1 MRLKEMP
8 RKGPVEGS
16 RTGWFAAAVIA
27 FFAIAA
33 AAISPAR
40 AQASESFDDNTAP
53 ASWPAFCDAIDC
65 PPPPPAYTPP
75 GWIPENVMAATSVV
89 SAPLPQAVMTGLF
102 MLGGNWV
109 MTRLWK
115 KRKI

>member
-1 MRLKEMP
+1 MP
-8 RKGPVEGS
+8 RTGPVEGS
-16 RTGWFAAAVIA
+16 KPRWFAAVAIA
-27 FFAIAA
+27 FLAISA

-40 AQASESFDDNTAP
+40 AQPSESFDDNTAA
-53 ASWPAFCDAIDC
+53 ASWPAFCDSIDC

-75 GWIPENVMAATSVV
+75 GWIPENVMTATSGV

-102 MLGGNWV
+102 MLGGNWF

-115 KRKI
+115 NRKN

>member
-1 MRLKEMP
+1 MV
-8 RKGPVEGS
+8 RKGDLEGTKS
-16 RTGWFAAAVIA
+16 RLFAAAVIA
-27 FFAIAA
+27 HVAISA

-40 AQASESFDDNTAP
+40 AQISESFDDIGQTAD
-53 ASWPAFCDAIDC
+53 WPAFCATIDN
-65 PPPPPAYTPP
+65 PPTPPAYTPP
-75 GWIPENVMAATSVV
+75 GWMPENVLTATSVV

>member
-1 MRLKEMP
+1 MRLKEMD
-8 RKGPVEGS
+8 RKGFLEGS
-16 RTGWFAAAVIA
+16 QSRLFAAAVIA
-27 FFAIAA
+27 FIAISA

-40 AQASESFDDNTAP
+40 AQANESFDDSTGP
-53 ASWPAFCDAIDC
+53 ANWPTFSDAIGS
-65 PPPPPAYTPP
+65 PPPPPAYTSP
-75 GWIPENVMAATSVV
+75 GWIPENVLTATSVV